1 MQNVKLSLIE
11 RSALRRV
18 ALGRGDL
25 VPVARLYAVRL
36 ETFGLVRVLIGSRLD
51 RQTGRLASCE
61 VWAVITD
68 RGLAESARLDEERRR
83 APAQP

>member
-36 ETFGLVRVLIGSRLD
+36 EAFGLARVLIGSRLD
-51 RQTGRLASCE
+51 RQTGRLAACE

-68 RGLAESARLDEERRR
+68 RGLAENARLDEERRR